1 MDDVMDKK
9 LEKLKLPHI
18 VLLDTSVMLEQG
30 QTGNLIKEHEKSF
43 YNESTISFARSHGD
57 EMLDVLSGHLNC
69 DVKISIGKVINNAG
83 EGSVM
88 AFSHGLNWAAEL
100 YPDIVVI
107 PTGIEE
113 ANSSIKAALEIL
125 ENTHCRIFASVGNCA
140 DDQYGCLYPAAYP
153 ECISV
158 GSSGSQRDYNDWAKK
173 PDIIVNSDKAI
184 SGTLTVKQ
192 FDTAGATML
201 AVAEYV
207 NHNFLRDR
215 LSASS

>member
-1 MDDVMDKK
+1 MDKQ
-9 LEKLKLPHI
+9 LQKLKLPHI
-18 VLLDTSVMLEQG
+18 VILDTSVMLDQG
-30 QTGNLIKEHEKSF
+30 QTGNLVKEHEKSF
-43 YNESTISFARSHGD
+43 YNESTKSFARSHGD

-69 DVKISIGKVINNAG
+69 DVKISVGKVINNTG

-107 PTGIEE
+107 PTGIKE
-113 ANSSIKAALEIL
+113 ANSSLKAALEIL
-125 ENTHCRIFASVGNCA
+125 ENTHCRIFASVGNSE
-140 DDQYGCLYPAAYP
+140 DGQHGCLYPAAYP

-158 GSSGSQRDYNDWAKK
+158 GSASAQQDYNDWAKK
-173 PDIIVNSDKAI
+173 PDVMVNNDSGI
-184 SGTLTVKQ
+184 SGNLPVKQ
-192 FDTAGATML
+192 SDTASATML